1 MRYICYRRQD
11 EFPVQLAYTVRY
23 IGTVE
28 NAEDMTELVTEKLPD
43 AEIEVFTDGT
53 YTFEDNGRKVVVPI
67 GSFLVYTAG
76 KHFESYTD
84 KEFFE
89 RYFLS

>member
-28 NAEDMTELVTEKLPD
+28 NAEDKAEYAIRAASEEEALDLATEWFSEREPD
-43 AEIEVFTDGT
+43 VHVEI
-53 YTFEDNGRKVVVPI
+53 DNDADPDI
-67 GSFLVYTAG
+67 EL
-76 KHFESYTD
+76 D
-84 KEFFE
+84 
-89 RYFLS
+89 